1 MAVKYDGINA
11 DFQRYLSRPDVD
23 EAKRKRDDLLR
34 EHEAAEDERR
44 AALSKIREQAIA
56 DARAAWNASNAFF
69 APVLF
74 QQLARDGAG
83 WEVALQEVTA
93 VGWRLDSWQVIGA
106 PSPFESTVTPD
117 SDPIRSLARGNAS
130 RSVVMTPP
138 APVLKTESPALHA
151 GRFLSRDLT
160 RQPVFCTI
168 EGFV

>member
-1 MAVKYDGINA
+1 MGIATVRPMSYFRTPQLDDVILAGREDILKKTEEMAVKYDGINA

-34 EHEAAEDERR
+34 EHEAVEDERR

-56 DARAAWNASNAFF
+56 DARAAWNAGNAFF

-106 PSPFESTVTPD
+106 APSPFESTVTL
-117 SDPIRSLARGNAS
+117 IQTL
-130 RSVVMTPP
+130 
-138 APVLKTESPALHA
+138 
-151 GRFLSRDLT
+151 
-160 RQPVFCTI
+160 
-168 EGFV
+168 FVR